1 MKKLFK
7 TLALVCATTIF
18 TFANPLPKPKT
29 FAVGMYNVTNT
40 LALKV
45 FVQKVKGDNLKLELK
60 DGNGNCFLT
69 AYSSKKNVKEGFMF
83 DLKNL
88 NEGLYTLVISNES
101 ETFEKTINLV
111 KPVTLESK
119 LEI

>member
-1 MKKLFK
+1 MKKLLK
-7 TLALVCATTIF
+7 TFAMVCASTIF

-29 FAVGMYNVTNT
+29 FAVGMYNVNNT

-45 FVQKVKGDNLKLELK
+45 FVQKAKGHDLKLELK
-60 DGNGNCFLT
+60 DDNGNCFLT
-69 AYSSKKNVKEGFMF
+69 TYSSKKNVKEGFMF

-88 NEGLYTLVISNES
+88 TEGQYTLVISNES
-101 ETFEKTINLV
+101 ETYEKAINLV
-111 KPVTLESK
+111 KSVAVESK

>member
-18 TFANPLPKPKT
+18 SLANPLPKPTT
-29 FAVGMYNVTNT
+29 FAVGMYNVNNT

-45 FVQKVKGDNLKLELK
+45 FVQKAKGDKLKLELK
-60 DGNGNCFLT
+60 DNKGVCFLT
-69 AYSSKKNVKEGFMF
+69 TYSSKKNVKEGFMF

-88 NEGLYTLVISNES
+88 NEGQYTLVISNDT
-101 ETFEKTINLV
+101 ETFEKVINLIKAV
-111 KPVTLESK
+111 AVESK

>member
-18 TFANPLPKPKT
+18 SFANPLPKPTT

-45 FVQKVKGDNLKLELK
+45 FVQKAKGDDLKLELK
-60 DGNGNCFLT
+60 DANGNCFLT
-69 AYSSKKNVKEGFMF
+69 AYSAKKNVKEGFMF

-88 NEGLYTLVISNES
+88 KEGQYLLVISNDS
-101 ETFEKTINLV
+101 ETFEKEINLV
-111 KPVTLESK
+111 KSIAVESK